1 MLHLDYNKVDV
12 PNLVL
17 ILIEHL
23 YWSGMWF
30 GVAPKTDTKKRCVLK
45 ESGCVLNI
53 YDNHYELNGQYKF
66 KGRRGYT
73 TTS

>member
-30 GVAPKTDTKKRCVLK
+30 GVAPKTLPKLYVL
-45 ESGCVLNI
+45 ERDWYV
-53 YDNHYELNGQYKF
+53 
-66 KGRRGYT
+66 
-73 TTS
+73 